1 MKKLLLRE
9 VFLIESFIIYE
20 KKKTEKFK
28 ISVVQY
34 YRKKVQMLKNKIITL
49 IIMISCSINLLAGWD
64 EFRDELQ

>member
-34 YRKKVQMLKNKIITL
+34 YRKKVRMLKNKIITL